1 MQAGDEAAASY
12 NMGLVHLADGDYTS
26 AADAFETAI
35 RLRPTF
41 TAAKK
46 RAHAVRLYLLTGKK

>member
-1 MQAGDEAAASY
+1 
-12 NMGLVHLADGDYTS
+12 MGLVHMADGDYRS
-26 AADAFETAI
+26 AAEAFETAI

-46 RAHAVRLYLLTGKK
+46 RAHAVRLYLLTGGK